1 MQKVNLKTTIFLG
14 GGDNIAVHPTPRVM
28 LSETK
33 HLAQG
38 LSWRHSECLG
48 HLQASLDGAH
58 CSSG

>member
-1 MQKVNLKTTIFLG
+1 MPKVNLKTTIFFG

-38 LSWRHSECLG
+38 LS
-48 HLQASLDGAH
+48 
-58 CSSG
+58 